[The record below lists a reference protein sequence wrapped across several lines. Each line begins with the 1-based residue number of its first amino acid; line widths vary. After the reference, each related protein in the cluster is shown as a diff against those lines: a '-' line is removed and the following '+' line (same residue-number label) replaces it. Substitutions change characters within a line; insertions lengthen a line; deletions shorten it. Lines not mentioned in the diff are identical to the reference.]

1 MLLPAVADNA
11 SAETLRLLGIAHP
24 PPLNAALTPLARRLT
39 RAIPPSLQVR
49 DYLQQLEEED
59 AKEYEEWEPT
69 AEELEEEWKVRGHF
83 KRRHGA
89 TTAHAAPLL
98 TRRTLLPPLHHRS
111 C

>member
-1 MLLPAVADNA
+1 MGGAPPTHHAAA
-11 SAETLRLLGIAHP
+11 AHTP
-24 PPLNAALTPLARRLT
+24 PTRRRSHAALTSLSHRFT
-39 RAIPPSLQVR
+39 RIPPSLQVR

-98 TRRTLLPPLHHRS
+98 TRLTLFAALHHRS

>member
-1 MLLPAVADNA
+1 MGGARGTSPLP
-11 SAETLRLLGIAHP
+11 P
-24 PPLNAALTPLARRLT
+24 PPLIRRSHASLTPPH
-39 RAIPPSLQVR
+39 PPSLQVR

-98 TRRTLLPPLHHRS
+98 TRLTLFPPLHHRS

>member
-1 MLLPAVADNA
+1 MGGACRSPL
-11 SAETLRLLGIAHP
+11 P
-24 PPLNAALTPLARRLT
+24 PPPPPTRRRSHAALKPLARRLT
-39 RAIPPSLQVR
+39 RAIPPSVQVR

-98 TRRTLLPPLHHRS
+98 TRLTRFPPLHHRS

>member
-1 MLLPAVADNA
+1 M
-11 SAETLRLLGIAHP
+11 
-24 PPLNAALTPLARRLT
+24 
-39 RAIPPSLQVR
+39 R

-98 TRRTLLPPLHHRS
+98 TRLTLFAPLHHRS

>member
-1 MLLPAVADNA
+1 MGGARPTHHATTAAHAAD
-11 SAETLRLLGIAHP
+11 P
-24 PPLNAALTPLARRLT
+24 PPLARLSHASLTPRH
-39 RAIPPSLQVR
+39 PSLSHQVR

-98 TRRTLLPPLHHRS
+98 TRLTLFPPLHHRS